1 MKMTDD
7 ELKEYKKSERERQRQ
22 RWELKRALQREEE
35 ELDNRFDRFKPRLR
49 EVSSALREILQ
60 DVLDEADVR
69 RYEEDPTPD
78 LGRVHDHIEAA
89 IRTLDYYRLLL
100 DNPACLEQPIKCEC
114 DFIGCQCDGKCTKEA
129 LDEGF
134 YPVARTHTEAKSRE
148 CWMLCLRCAVHG
160 RRSGFLRRKVR
171 RA

>member
-7 ELKEYKKSERERQRQ
+7 ELKEYKKGERERQRQ

-100 DNPACLEQPIKCEC
+100 DHPACLEMQQLYFGISHRRKHGLSIHVTSLP
-114 DFIGCQCDGKCTKEA
+114 
-129 LDEGF
+129 
-134 YPVARTHTEAKSRE
+134 RSR
-148 CWMLCLRCAVHG
+148 LRQN
-160 RRSGFLRRKVR
+160 RRSAFCRVIVHQASWPVSCQYYTAEKRW
-171 RA
+171 